1 MGTDGHAV
9 LRSLFCRRFYNTG
22 CFDIR
27 AGILRQ
33 CLMSLM
39 TDEYAVYLCRA
50 MPTPYLVPYMADVL
64 HHQITFHT
72 RHRLDNNPKKSSLTA
87 REASRRSS
95 ALRPLHGSTP
105 VRMRNRDRRRRVA
118 ST

>member
-72 RHRLDNNPKKSSLTA
+72 RHRLDNPKKSCNRARSLA
-87 REASRRSS
+87 PFLGFAWH
-95 ALRPLHGSTP
+95 AL
-105 VRMRNRDRRRRVA
+105 RMRNWDRRRVA